1 MTYEPVINLNE
12 LLTPI
17 TGSNPCGENLRYSGL
32 YDQIRKAR
40 LAEADL
46 PQGEWAREVKTS
58 DWNLVKTLALDALTT
73 KTKDLQ
79 IAAWLAESLIHL
91 YSHAGLFDSLK
102 LMRGLLEDFWDHAYP
117 EADDGDLE
125 ARANALAFFD
135 NRAAFMLKGLPLTN
149 STSVPNYS
157 FFQWEESRKYE
168 IPQDLSQLDS
178 DELDKVLALRAEAER
193 EHKVTSEQ
201 WRLANKDS
209 SRLHYDAMH
218 ILLKDC
224 LQEFAALDRAMDE
237 RFERQTPGMADL
249 KKTLEDVTSLIERV
263 IREKRML
270 EPDQTEPEEVSAGET
285 PTIKDAANPK
295 GSMGP
300 IRNRMDALQRLQE
313 VVAYF
318 RKAEPHSPVAYLVER
333 AIRWGQMPLEVW
345 LREVIKE
352 RQVLDELCNTLGLES
367 SHEND

>member
-1 MTYEPVINLNE
+1 MAYEPVINLNE
-12 LLTPI
+12 LLAPI
-17 TGSNPCGENLRYSGL
+17 PGSNPCGENLLYSGL

-46 PQGEWAREVKTS
+46 PQGDWAREVKTS
-58 DWNLVKTLALDALTT
+58 DWNLVKTLALNALTD

-79 IAAWLAESLIHL
+79 ITAWLAESLIQLHGP
-91 YSHAGLFDSLK
+91 AGLLDSLK
-102 LMRGLLEDFWDHAYP
+102 LMRGLIADFWDHSYP
-117 EADDGDLE
+117 EAEDGDLE

-135 NRAAFMLKGLPLTN
+135 NRTAFMLKGLPLTN
-149 STSVPNYS
+149 SKSVSNYS

-168 IPQDLSQLDS
+168 IPEDLSQLDS
-178 DELDKVLALRAEAER
+178 DELDKVIALRAEAER

-209 SRLHYDAMH
+209 SRAHYDALH
-218 ILLKDC
+218 AVLRDC
-224 LQEFAALDRAMDE
+224 LEEFESLDLLMDE
-237 RFERQTPGMADL
+237 KFARQTPGMADL
-249 KKTLEDVTSLIERV
+249 KRTLENVTSLIERI

-270 EPDQTEPEEVSAGET
+270 EPDQTEPEEVSAEET
-285 PTIKDAANPK
+285 PTKVDTVNPK

-300 IRNRMDALQRLQE
+300 IRNRMEALQRLEE

-352 RQVLDELCNTLGLES
+352 RQVLDQLCDTLGLES
-367 SHEND
+367 SSEND